1 MPTLNFWKNVQVSI
15 GTLGAAQAVTSVSLA
30 NPGVV
35 TYVGVDPANGDFLAM
50 TSVLGMTQ
58 IDSRIFRGANVNVA
72 GNTIELEGQNTIGY
86 TAFVSGNMQPV
97 TFSATLATALTISS
111 SGGDFP
117 FIDVTTIHDS
127 IQKQVPGTANAATF
141 SFSNLWDVAD
151 PGLVALKLASDL
163 QAQRA
168 IRFVFGTGHRFVFLG
183 YVGATLL
190 PGGQAQD
197 KVTTEVAITMFGTP
211 TYYST

>member
-1 MPTLNFWKNVQVSI
+1 MPTLNFWKNVQVSV
-15 GTLGAAQAVTSVSLA
+15 GTLGTVQAVSAVTKA

-35 TYVGVDPANGDFLAM
+35 TYAGVDPANGDFLAM
-50 TSVLGMTQ
+50 TSILGMTE
-58 IDSRIFRGANVNVA
+58 IDGRIFRGANVNA
-72 GNTIELEGQNTIGY
+72 GGNTIELEGENT
-86 TAFVSGNMQPV
+86 TAYGTFTTGNMQPV
-97 TFSATLATALTISS
+97 TFGSTLATALTISS

-117 FIDVTTIHDS
+117 FIDTTTIHNAVRT
-127 IQKQVPGTANAATF
+127 QVPGTPNPATF
-141 SFSNLWDVAD
+141 SFSNLWDVSD
-151 PGLVALKLASDL
+151 PGLVALKAASDT

-168 IRFVFGTGHRFVFLG
+168 IRFVFATGHRFVFLG

-197 KVTTEVAITMFGTP
+197 KVTTEAVITMFGRP

>member
-15 GTLGAAQAVTSVSLA
+15 GTLGAAQAVSAVTLA
-30 NPGVV
+30 NPAVA
-35 TYVGVDPANGDFLAM
+35 TYAGTDPTNGDFIAM

-58 IDSRIFRGANVNVA
+58 IDGRIFRAANVNA
-72 GNTIELEGQNTIGY
+72 GGNTLELEGENATAY
-86 TAFVSGNMQPV
+86 TAFTSGNLQPV
-97 TFSATLATALTISS
+97 TFSSTLATALTISS
-111 SGGDFP
+111 AGGDFP

-151 PGLVALKLASDL
+151 PGLVALKAASDV
-163 QAQRA
+163 QGQRG
-168 IRFVFGTGHRFVFLG
+168 IRFVFATGHRFVFLG

-197 KVTTEVAITMFGTP
+197 KVTTEVAITMFGRP